1 MAIGFEHLTMVVPS
15 TSKSVFDLADSLGE
29 PAATAELLRCNGL
42 SRVPVAIGWST
53 ADLIDAAIRQVL
65 IEASSLRDRIGLV
78 LLVHSLPAPAPHD
91 VDLIA
96 LCLDPHGLADVPAV
110 VITGQPCAILHQAIA
125 LAASW
130 TSTADDK
137 AVLIVGADVA
147 NHDQERIFFGS
158 AMGDAAIAGLLI
170 PNASRHQLLA
180 TLSDT
185 KVYAWNGEYSP
196 KEAVERFR
204 SANPS
209 MIRAAIENCL
219 AMADLK
225 VEDVSLICAHTP
237 NRLIWDSVAALLRVP
252 RDRIYD
258 DRVVATGHLNSND
271 SFVHYLNAI
280 QVGRL
285 HPGDIAVLIN
295 AGFGGTR
302 GCTVLR
308 C

>member
-29 PAATAELLRCNGL
+29 PAATAELLRRNGL
-42 SRVPVAIGWST
+42 SRVPVATGWST
-53 ADLIDAAIRQVL
+53 ADLIGAAIGQVL
-65 IEASSLRDRIGLV
+65 AEASSLRDRIGLV

-91 VDLIA
+91 VDLVA
-96 LCLDPHGLADVPAV
+96 VCLDPYGLADVPAIV
-110 VITGQPCAILHQAIA
+110 VTGQPCAILHQAVA
-125 LAASW
+125 LADAW
-130 TSTADDK
+130 IGTADDK
-137 AVLIVGADVA
+137 VVLVVGADVA

-158 AMGDAAIAGLLI
+158 AMGDAAIAGLMM

-180 TLSDT
+180 SMSDT
-185 KVYAWNGEYSP
+185 RVYAWNGEYSP
-196 KEAVERFR
+196 KEAIERFR

-209 MIRAAIENCL
+209 MIRAAIEKCL

-225 VEDVSLICAHTP
+225 AENVSLICVHTP

-252 RDRIYD
+252 RNLIYD
-258 DRVVATGHLNSND
+258 DRISATGHLNSND

-280 QVGRL
+280 RIGRL